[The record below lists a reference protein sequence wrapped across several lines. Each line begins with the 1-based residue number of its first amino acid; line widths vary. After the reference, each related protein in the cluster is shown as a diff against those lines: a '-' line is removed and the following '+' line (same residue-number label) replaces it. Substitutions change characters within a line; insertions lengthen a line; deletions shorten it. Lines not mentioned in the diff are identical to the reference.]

1 MKLDLKNK
9 TILVV
14 EDYPV
19 MRKAMKNMLAT
30 LGAQYIFE
38 ADNGRVAITTMKKRK
53 YDIVLCDY
61 DLGEGRTGQQVLE
74 EARHKKLISF
84 NTIFII
90 VSAHQSAS
98 FVLSSIENKPDEY
111 LAKPFNPQQLSIRL
125 KNSAARKKYLYIIEK
140 EIEKG
145 NLARAIYHCDALL
158 SDNQHAMRS
167 YLLKIRADLA
177 IKVGDFKKASIIYQQ
192 ILEQRDLPWA
202 RMGAGIVAYYQ
213 ADYETAINI
222 LEQLVS
228 EKPML
233 MECYDWLARSY
244 ELLEQL
250 DQAEKILS
258 QATEISPQS
267 FSRQKK
273 LAALADRTGHIDI
286 AEKAYLAVTQLGQ
299 YSIHKSPGDYSGLAK
314 VYAKKNEQE
323 QALKSLDK
331 LRKNFINNPEADLRA
346 STLETEI
353 HKKKGNTE
361 LSELAFRRVKTLQLQ
376 LQDKT
381 PFDLQLDVAKA
392 CYLNHDTE
400 TADSIINA
408 LVQNHIDD
416 NGLMDD
422 IRRMHSDIGNHNH
435 SEVLIQQTKQKLMQI
450 NNQGVQLFKEGQF
463 EDALAVFEE
472 AVEKM
477 PKNKAILLNMAK
489 ISLHDL
495 KTAGV
500 TEEKLLLTQRYIQQ
514 AKEAGIGSDKLGTVL
529 LEFEKITNT
538 PPSLV

>member
-19 MRKAMKNMLAT
+19 MRKAMKNMLVT

-38 ADNGRVAITTMKKRK
+38 ADNGRVAIATMKKRK

-61 DLGEGRTGQQVLE
+61 DLGEGKTGQQVLE
-74 EARHKKLISF
+74 EARHKKLIPF
-84 NTIFII
+84 DTIFII

-125 KNSAARKKYLYIIEK
+125 ANSSARKKYLYVIEK
-140 EIEKG
+140 EIDKG
-145 NLARAIYHCDALL
+145 NLARAIYHCDTLL
-158 SDNQHAMRS
+158 SDKQQAIRS

-177 IKVGDFKKASIIYQQ
+177 IKVGDFKKASDIYQH

-202 RMGAGIVAYYQ
+202 KLGTGIVAYYQ
-213 ADYETAINI
+213 GDYEAAINI
-222 LEQLVS
+222 LEQLIS

-244 ELLEQL
+244 ELLDQL
-250 DQAEKILS
+250 DQAEKTLT

-267 FSRQKK
+267 FFRQKK
-273 LAALADRTGHIDI
+273 LAALAERTGNLDI

-299 YSIHKSPGDYSGLAK
+299 YSIHKSPADYSGLAK
-314 VYAKKNEQE
+314 VYSKKHEE
-323 QALKSLDK
+323 GQAFKSLAS

-346 STLETEI
+346 SALETEI
-353 HKKKGNTE
+353 HKNNGNTE
-361 LSELAFRRVKTLQLQ
+361 LSELAFHRVKTLQLQ

-381 PFDLQLDVAKA
+381 TFDLQLDVAKA
-392 CYLNHDTE
+392 CYINNDIE

-422 IRRMHSDIGNHNH
+422 IRRMHNDIGNHNH

-450 NNQGVQLFKEGQF
+450 NNQGVQLFKEGHLA
-463 EDALAVFEE
+463 DALAVFEE

-495 KTAGV
+495 KTSGV

-514 AKEAGIGSDKLGTVL
+514 AKEVGIGSDKLGNVL